1 MLNICCRLGM
11 RETKDETPHNVSVY
25 EALTTVSD
33 KTQSHCSGIV
43 TTVET
48 HAKLCESTES
58 Q

>member
-1 MLNICCRLGM
+1 M